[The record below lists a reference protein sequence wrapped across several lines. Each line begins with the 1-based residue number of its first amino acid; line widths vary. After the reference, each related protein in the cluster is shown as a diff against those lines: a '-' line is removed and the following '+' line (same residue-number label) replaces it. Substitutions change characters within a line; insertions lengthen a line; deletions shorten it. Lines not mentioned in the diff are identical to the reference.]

1 MNTSQLLAVDLLL
14 SFVSAGAW
22 IGAAWLTVT
31 LKEKSRRIDLA
42 LLLLGTAVAVTVG
55 RYALLPA
62 LVAGSWWFASER
74 ATINVP
80 LTAIPAAWAATAGVP
95 FLLRRR
101 STGPKP
107 VLGDGD
113 RSREWAVLALV
124 AASASA
130 VASLALTFI
139 LGPFPSP
146 WSLAVVLV
154 MVGASVLIAKLAL
167 FPRPTPTDPALRG
180 PHNPEYLT
188 QTLQSGPHNKSER
201 PTLTDP
207 AVRGPLYP
215 EYLSQTL
222 QSGPHNESEEA
233 NGEPTEVAA
242 TGGESPRGAS
252 HEGASRVRRRPTAAA
267 AMAALM
273 ICTGVGSGVFA
284 WLDSRSADGATIPAA
299 THHGGT
305 VPDPAVSD
313 SSAKDSTPVTSLV
326 GEASPNAVVRHYEL
340 TARVEQ
346 VTLPSGQTT
355 EAWTFG
361 SLPGPALE
369 AQLGEVMEVVLKNRD
384 VAAGVTLHWHGYDVP
399 NAMDGVAGAT
409 QDAVMPRNSM
419 TYRFTAAQTGTY
431 WYHTHQDSAE
441 GVRKGL
447 YGTFVVRQPTAA
459 RPDTELVVA
468 GHDLSG
474 LGLLGSSDRATSH
487 SATPG
492 SRVRVRLINTDSVQ
506 QRYLV
511 QGAAFT
517 VAAVDGTDVN
527 QPQEVTGKLL
537 RLGAGGR
544 MDVEFTMPDS
554 AVTVRSDAAASAVVV
569 IAPTGS
575 AAEPGAVAPE
585 KLPPGA
591 FTTTP
596 VLDLLEYG
604 KPLAEK
610 SDGSQQVRQFTREE
624 VVVLDRQ
631 FRFVDGIP
639 RYAFTVNGA
648 AYPLVP
654 SIDVAEGDTVKV
666 TIVNRASEPHPM
678 HPHGHHVQVL
688 SRNGMVPSG
697 SPLILDTV
705 DVQPGEVW
713 ELLLHA
719 DNPGIWMDHCHN
731 LDHAAEGMMMLLK
744 YQGVSSPFMH
754 GGHAHNRP
762 E

>member
-14 SFVSAGAW
+14 SFMSAGAW
-22 IGAAWLTVT
+22 IGAAWMTASLRDKT
-31 LKEKSRRIDLA
+31 RRIDLA
-42 LLLLGTAVAVTVG
+42 LLLLGVAVAVTVG

-74 ATINVP
+74 TTINVP
-80 LTAIPAAWAATAGVP
+80 LTIIPAAWAAAAGVP

-101 STGPKP
+101 NTGSKP
-107 VLGDGD
+107 APPGPR

-130 VASLALTFI
+130 VASLALTFV
-139 LGPFPSP
+139 LGPFPSL
-146 WSLAVVLV
+146 WSLAVMLF
-154 MVGASVLIAKLAL
+154 MVAASVLIAKLAL
-167 FPRPTPTDPALRG
+167 FTP
-180 PHNPEYLT
+180 
-188 QTLQSGPHNKSER
+188 
-201 PTLTDP
+201 
-207 AVRGPLYP
+207 
-215 EYLSQTL
+215 
-222 QSGPHNESEEA
+222 
-233 NGEPTEVAA
+233 
-242 TGGESPRGAS
+242 PRG
-252 HEGASRVRRRPTAAA
+252 GASPVGRRPTAVAA
-267 AMAALM
+267 LAGLM
-273 ICTGVGSGVFA
+273 ICTALGSGVFA
-284 WLDSRSADGATIPAA
+284 WLGSRSADGATIAA
-299 THHGGT
+299 AVGHHGGT
-305 VPDPAVSD
+305 NVTVKDP
-313 SSAKDSTPVTSLV
+313 TPVSSLV
-326 GEASPNAVVRHYEL
+326 GDTSADAVVRHYEL

-369 AQLGEVMEVVLKNRD
+369 AQLGEVMEVVLNNRD
-384 VAAGVTLHWHGYDVP
+384 VSAGVTLHWHGYDVP

-409 QDAVMPRNSM
+409 QDAVMPGQSM
-419 TYRFTAAQTGTY
+419 TYRFTAAQAGTY

-447 YGTFVVRQPTAA
+447 YGTFVVHHPASSRA
-459 RPDTELVVA
+459 DTDVVVA

-474 LGLLGSSDRATSH
+474 LGLLGSSDRATWQR
-487 SATPG
+487 ATPG
-492 SRVRVRLINTDSVQ
+492 SSVRVRLINTDSVQ
-506 QRYLV
+506 QRYLI
-511 QGAAFT
+511 QGAAFRA
-517 VAAVDGTDVN
+517 VAVDGTEVN

-544 MDVEFTMPDS
+544 VDIAFTMPAS
-554 AVTVRSDAAASAVVV
+554 PVTVRSDAAAGAVVV
-569 IAPTGS
+569 IAPQES
-575 AAEPGAVAPE
+575 AAGESQEVTPD
-585 KLPPGA
+585 KLPAGV

-596 VLDLLEYG
+596 VLDLLDYG
-604 KPLAEK
+604 KPLVQ
-610 SDGSQQVRQFTREE
+610 DGNGSEPAHAITKERAVTREE
-624 VVVLDRQ
+624 VMVLDRQ

-654 SIDVAEGDTVKV
+654 SIEVAEGDTVKV
-666 TIVNRASEPHPM
+666 TIVNRTSEPHPM

-688 SRNGMVPSG
+688 SRNGVVPSG
-697 SPLILDTV
+697 SPLVLDTV
-705 DVQPGEVW
+705 DVLPGEVW

-744 YQGVSSPFMH
+744 YQGVSSPFVH
-754 GGHAHNRP
+754 GGHSHNRP

>member
-14 SFVSAGAW
+14 SVLAAGAW
-22 IGAAWLTVT
+22 IAAAWMTASFRD
-31 LKEKSRRIDLA
+31 KYRRVDVA

-74 ATINVP
+74 TTINVP

-101 STGPKP
+101 NTGSKP
-107 VLGDGD
+107 VTSDPRRSG
-113 RSREWAVLALV
+113 RSREWAILAMV
-124 AASASA
+124 AAAASSI
-130 VASLALTFI
+130 ASLALTFI
-139 LGPFPSP
+139 LGPFPSL
-146 WSLAVVLV
+146 WSLAVLLF
-154 MVGASVLIAKLAL
+154 MMAASVMIARLAL
-167 FPRPTPTDPALRG
+167 FPQFGQVRRRPGL
-180 PHNPEYLT
+180 
-188 QTLQSGPHNKSER
+188 
-201 PTLTDP
+201 
-207 AVRGPLYP
+207 
-215 EYLSQTL
+215 
-222 QSGPHNESEEA
+222 
-233 NGEPTEVAA
+233 VAPG
-242 TGGESPRGAS
+242 TGDSPVS
-252 HEGASRVRRRPTAAA
+252 GASRIGRRPTAAA
-267 AMAALM
+267 ALAGLM
-273 ICTGVGSGVFA
+273 ICTALGSGVFA
-284 WLDSRSADGATIPAA
+284 WLGSRSADGATIAA
-299 THHGGT
+299 AVGHHGGT
-305 VPDPAVSD
+305 GVTVKDP
-313 SSAKDSTPVTSLV
+313 TPVTSLV
-326 GEASPNAVVRHYEL
+326 GDASADAVVRHYKL

-369 AQLGEVMEVVLKNRD
+369 AQVGEVMEVVLNNRD

-409 QDAVMPRNSM
+409 QNAVMPGESM
-419 TYRFTAAQTGTY
+419 TYRFTAAQIGTY

-447 YGTFVVRQPTAA
+447 YGTFVVHHPTSA
-459 RPDTELVVA
+459 RADTDIVVA

-474 LGLLGSSDRATSH
+474 LGLLGSSDRGSVH
-487 SATPG
+487 NATPG
-492 SRVRVRLINTDSVQ
+492 STVRVRLINTDSVQ
-506 QRYLV
+506 QRYLI
-511 QGAAFT
+511 QGTAFKA
-517 VAAVDGTDVN
+517 VAVDGTEVN
-527 QPQEVTGKLL
+527 QPQEVTGKLV

-544 MDVEFTMPDS
+544 VDIAFTMPAS
-554 AVTVRSDAAASAVVV
+554 PVTVHLDAAAGAVVI
-569 IAPTGS
+569 IAPAGS
-575 AAEPGAVAPE
+575 AAADPDDVTRE
-585 KLPPGA
+585 KVPAGI

-604 KPLAEK
+604 KPLDPGNPMDKQGA
-610 SDGSQQVRQFTREE
+610 GSRPVRPITREE
-624 VVVLDRQ
+624 VMVLDRQ

-654 SIDVAEGDTVKV
+654 SIEVAEGDTVKITV
-666 TIVNRASEPHPM
+666 VNRTSEPHPM

-688 SRNGMVPSG
+688 SRNGVVPSG
-697 SPLILDTV
+697 SPLSLDTV
-705 DVQPGEVW
+705 DVLPGEVW

-744 YQGVSSPFMH
+744 YQGVSSPFVH
-754 GGHAHNRP
+754 GGQSHNRP